1 MDAGNLFI
9 AVCLLLA
16 WLALLLVSIWLI
28 EYIIPAEW
36 VDKLCNTIG
45 WKVRWEDEP
54 LTVRRRHKNYI
65 PYIRK
70 MLQVWSQRHPYIN
83 KKRRPLRS
91 DM

>member
-1 MDAGNLFI
+1 MYEAQLFASAMLI
-9 AVCLLLA
+9 LAFFASLIIGDLLFK
-16 WLALLLVSIWLI
+16 
-28 EYIIPAEW
+28 YIIPAKW

-45 WKVRWEDEP
+45 WRVRWEDEP

-65 PYIRK
+65 PYIWK
-70 MLQVWSQRHPYIN
+70 MLQVWSQRHPRIN

>member
-16 WLALLLVSIWLI
+16 WLALLLVSTWLI
-28 EYIIPAEW
+28 EYIIPAKW

-45 WKVRWEDEP
+45 WRVRWEDEP
-54 LTVRRRHKNYI
+54 LTVRRRHKNRVS
-65 PYIRK
+65 YIRQ
-70 MLQVWSQRHPYIN
+70 MLQVWKQNNRLFS
-83 KKRRPLRS
+83 KKRRPFRS

>member
-1 MDAGNLFI
+1 MYEAQLFASGMLI
-9 AVCLLLA
+9 LA
-16 WLALLLVSIWLI
+16 FFALLIIGDLLFK
-28 EYIIPAEW
+28 YIIPAKW

-45 WKVRWEDEP
+45 WEVRWEDEP

-70 MLQVWSQRHPYIN
+70 MLQVWAQRHPYIN